1 MGMTGVR
8 NLKARAALLV
18 VGLLVPLVVLA
29 LNACGGGGSAEKKT
43 TPESPIASESG
54 WLAYQTDPG
63 DLFSIKLHLVRVDGS
78 HDHAIATHLPGAV
91 RHPDF
96 SPDGSRLAFDQ
107 LAPGESAYVYVAR
120 GDGSNAKRLS
130 LESAVP
136 GRGEYWQ
143 PAWSPDGSRL
153 AVSTDAGP
161 IGEFGPA
168 RFGIAIVDVDSKEVT
183 QVLDH
188 KSIEGQDQFASWSPD
203 GKRLTFYRV
212 RAKSEE
218 DRLAGNYQTAVFVVN
233 IDGSGLRQLT
243 PWKMLAG
250 DPDWSPKEDLIV
262 FSTRPLLEF
271 PSGRSELY
279 TIHPDGSGMQKLTS
293 HGEDGPRATQPQW
306 TPDGKAILYTR
317 ANQSL
322 TTRHIWVMDRT
333 GGKDVPVL
341 TKDPAYT
348 QPVLQPR

>member
-1 MGMTGVR
+1 MRRSALVR
-8 NLKARAALLV
+8 
-18 VGLLVPLVVLA
+18 LA
-29 LNACGGGGSAEKKT
+29 LGGGMLLLLLGVVTACGGGGAAEKKA
-43 TPESPIASESG
+43 TPESPIASEPG

-78 HDHAIATHLPGAV
+78 QDHAIATKLSGAV

-107 LAPGESAYVYVAR
+107 LAPEESAYVYVAR

-168 RFGIAIVDVDSKEVT
+168 RFGLAIVDVDSKEVT

-188 KSIEGQDQFASWSPD
+188 KSAEGQDQFASWSPD
-203 GKRLTFYRV
+203 GKRLAFYRV
-212 RAKSEE
+212 RSKSGQ
-218 DRLAGNYQTAVFVVN
+218 DQVQGIGQTAVFVVN

-243 PWKMLAG
+243 PWNMLAG
-250 DPDWSPKEDLIV
+250 DSDWSPKGDLIA
-262 FSTRPLLEF
+262 FSTRPLLNF
-271 PSGRSELY
+271 TSGRSELY
-279 TIHPDGSGMQKLTS
+279 TIRPDGSGMRALTS
-293 HGEDGPRATQPQW
+293 HGADGPRATQPQW
-306 TPDGKAILYTR
+306 TPDGEAILYTR

-322 TTRHIWVMDRT
+322 TTRHVWAIDRT
-333 GGKDVPVL
+333 GGKDAPVL
-341 TKDPAYT
+341 TEESAYT

>member
-1 MGMTGVR
+1 MRRAVLSLTVMT
-8 NLKARAALLV
+8 L
-18 VGLLVPLVVLA
+18 VLA
-29 LNACGGGGSAEKKT
+29 GMALASCGGGGGAAEKKA
-43 TPESPIASESG
+43 TPESPIASEPG

-63 DLFSIKLHLVRVDGS
+63 DLFSIKLHLVRADGS
-78 HDHAIATHLPGAV
+78 QDHAIATKLSGAV

-107 LAPGESAYVYVAR
+107 LAPEEPAYIYLAR
-120 GDGSNAKRLS
+120 GDGSNPKRLS

-168 RFGIAIVDVDSKEVT
+168 RFGLAIVDVDSKEVT

-188 KSIEGQDQFASWSPD
+188 KSAEGQDWFASWSPD
-203 GKRLTFYRV
+203 GKRLAFYRV
-212 RAKSEE
+212 RSESGQDQVE
-218 DRLAGNYQTAVFVVN
+218 GIGQTALFVVN
-233 IDGSGLRQLT
+233 IDGSGLRRLT
-243 PWKMLAG
+243 PWNMHAG
-250 DPDWSPKEDLIV
+250 DPDWSPNGDLIA
-262 FSTRPLLEF
+262 FSTRPLLHF
-271 PSGRSELY
+271 TSGRSELY
-279 TIHPDGSGMQKLTS
+279 TIRPDGSGMRALTS

-306 TPDGKAILYTR
+306 TPDGEAILYTR

-322 TTRHIWVMDRT
+322 TTRHVWAIDRT
-333 GGKDVPVL
+333 GGKDAPVL
-341 TKDPAYT
+341 TEKSAYT